1 MRIITTFAIA
11 LLLVVSYGLYQ
22 LKYSVETLR
31 QRAVALDRQIVADED
46 SIDVLQAEWAL
57 LTRPQRLQKLSGRFL
72 ELTPLQ
78 PEQIV
83 LLPDLI
89 ARSPAVLPFDNP
101 VLKADYNRKEL
112 LNSRRRDVANVQFP
126 ALEMRGVTGQ

>member
-1 MRIITTFAIA
+1 MRIVTSLAIA
-11 LLLVVSYGLYQ
+11 LLLAVSYGLYQ

-101 VLKADYNRKEL
+101 VLKAGYNRKEL

>member
-1 MRIITTFAIA
+1 MRILTSFAIA

-31 QRAVALDRQIVADED
+31 ERAVALDRQIAVDED

-72 ELTPLQ
+72 DLTPMQ
-78 PEQIV
+78 PEQIAM
-83 LLPDLI
+83 LPDLI
-89 ARSPAVLPFDNP
+89 GKTPAALPFDVP
-101 VLKADYNRKEL
+101 VRRAQFNRNVLLDPGHHKVADVRL
-112 LNSRRRDVANVQFP
+112 PTLD
-126 ALEMRGVTGQ
+126 MRGENRQ